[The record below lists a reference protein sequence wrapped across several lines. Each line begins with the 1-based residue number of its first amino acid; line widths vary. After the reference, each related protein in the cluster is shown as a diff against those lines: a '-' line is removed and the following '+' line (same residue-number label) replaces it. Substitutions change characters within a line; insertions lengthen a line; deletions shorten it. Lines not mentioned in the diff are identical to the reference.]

1 MPSRI
6 YLFFSFVALL
16 LSGCQKDEVHAYRVP
31 KEAPAPA
38 VDTRPGMTDKSSLST
53 GLVWQAPDHWIEQ
66 SAAGV
71 RRGSFQATNDN
82 GEVADISII
91 AFPGD
96 VGGMAA
102 NLNRWRNQVGLSP
115 LPEAEVQATIEH
127 MDTPAFHLDFV
138 NYLGNAN
145 GTPTRVAGAIMSHSG
160 ESWFFKIMGP
170 ASVVDAELPAFRSFL
185 QTIAP
190 SR

>member
-1 MPSRI
+1 MPSRFS
-6 YLFFSFVALL
+6 LFFPLAALL
-16 LSGCQKDEVHAYRVP
+16 FSGCQKDEVHAYRVP
-31 KEAPAPA
+31 KEAPPPA
-38 VDTRPGMTDKSSLST
+38 VVSSPGMVEKSAPSA
-53 GLVWQAPDHWIEQ
+53 GLVWQAPDHWSEQ
-66 SAAGV
+66 SAGGV
-71 RRGSFQATNDN
+71 RRGSFQATNSD

-102 NLNRWRNQVGLSP
+102 NLNRWRTQVGLSP
-115 LPEAEVQATIEH
+115 LPEADVQATIEH
-127 MDTPAFHLDFV
+127 LDTPSFHLDFV
-138 NYLGNAN
+138 NYLGDSN

-170 ASVVDAELPAFRSFL
+170 AGVVDAELPAFRSFL
-185 QTIAP
+185 QTIAT